1 MLSCSCSQDAKY
13 IGQTR
18 VSFRTRMSQHEADTT
33 SNKSDEH
40 ISGISKHARHCTAGT
55 INWNEPEIITT
66 LNNKKKTALQQ
77 NLLVRESLVIKRR
90 NASSNS
96 GLNDPQ
102 LAVRSNAWDPILK
115 KLKDW
120 TLLKNLY
127 SMGGGDQRDLS
138 LSFIPFFGCLFF
150 WWSLIGFIS
159 LSLFCLH
166 QLPLFFSS
174 LLSSLVI
181 PFSNET
187 WHSHICSKFWL
198 SY

>member
-1 MLSCSCSQDAKY
+1 MDKKGVYMLSCSCSQDAKY

-55 INWNEPEIITT
+55 INWSEPEIITT

-77 NLLVRESLVIKRR
+77 NLLVRESLEIKRH
-90 NASSNS
+90 NTSSNS

-120 TLLKNLY
+120 TPFKYLY
-127 SMGGGDQRDLS
+127 SMGGGDLQKYQRKRYLNN
-138 LSFIPFFGCLFF
+138 LK
-150 WWSLIGFIS
+150 
-159 LSLFCLH
+159 
-166 QLPLFFSS
+166 
-174 LLSSLVI
+174 
-181 PFSNET
+181 ET
-187 WHSHICSKFWL
+187 KT
-198 SY
+198 